1 MGNGVLAAGM
11 AVAGAGAILL
21 PGIGSY
27 VALCVMGAAILVG
40 PERAALAQPL
50 R

>member
-1 MGNGVLAAGM
+1 MSNGIMAAGM
-11 AVAGAGAILL
+11 AVAGAGVILL

-40 PERAALAQPL
+40 PERVALPQPL